1 MTRRPNHSPA
11 LLPRI
16 IRHAAAGL
24 LALSASLYAPAHA
37 EAQELNCTVEVNG
50 DQVEGTTKDVMES
63 LQQAIADYVNTTRF
77 TPAQIGPGEK
87 IECRMLLVV
96 KEWNDDTFTGELQVQ
111 SSRPVFNSTYT
122 TTLLNHRDT
131 NVSFTW
137 RPGEPL
143 VFSATNYESQLT
155 SILNFWVY
163 TILGLDFDSFS
174 PQGGRPYFEQAAQ
187 IVAMAQGAGQSGWR
201 AFDDTKNRA
210 AVSSVFNDGVT
221 SGVHNLLYAYHR
233 QGLDEM
239 AGAPDKGRAR
249 ITEALKELD
258 KINQAAPMSVAL
270 TLFHDSKLDEVLNI
284 YSRGQQAERTAVAK
298 QLSEI
303 YPTDAERIN
312 EIKETTTKK

>member
-1 MTRRPNHSPA
+1 MKTQPCRHSSTFHTLRRAIA
-11 LLPRI
+11 LLVLVV
-16 IRHAAAGL
+16 AG
-24 LALSASLYAPAHA
+24 AWGAHG
-37 EAQELNCTVEVNG
+37 QELNCTVEVNAE
-50 DQVEGTTKDVMES
+50 QVEGTSKDVMES

-77 TPAQIGPGEK
+77 TPAQISPMEK

-96 KEWNDDTFTGELQVQ
+96 KEWNDDTFSGELQVQ
-111 SSRPVFNSTYT
+111 SSRPVFNSNYT

-137 RPGEPL
+137 RQGDPL
-143 VFSATNYESQLT
+143 VFSATTFENQLT

-163 TILGLDFDSFS
+163 TILGIDFDSFS
-174 PQGGRPYFEQAAQ
+174 PKGGEQYFEQAAQ
-187 IVAMAQGAGQSGWR
+187 IVAMAQGAGESGWR

-221 SGVHNLLYAYHR
+221 SGIHNLLYAYHR

-270 TLFHDSKLDEVLNI
+270 TLFHDAKLDELLNI
-284 YSRGQQAERTAVAK
+284 YSRGQQNERTAVAK
-298 QLSEI
+298 QLVEI
-303 YPTDAERIN
+303 YPTDSQRIN
-312 EIKETTTKK
+312 AIKETTTRK

>member
-1 MTRRPNHSPA
+1 MKTQPCRHSSTFFTLRRAIA
-11 LLPRI
+11 LLVLVV
-16 IRHAAAGL
+16 AG
-24 LALSASLYAPAHA
+24 AWGAHG
-37 EAQELNCTVEVNG
+37 QELNCTVEVNAE
-50 DQVEGTTKDVMES
+50 QVEGTSKDVMES

-77 TPAQIGPGEK
+77 TPAQISPTEK

-96 KEWNDDTFTGELQVQ
+96 KEWNDDTFSGELQVQ
-111 SSRPVFNSTYT
+111 SSRPVFNSNYT

-137 RPGEPL
+137 RQGDPL
-143 VFSATNYESQLT
+143 VFSATTFENQLT

-163 TILGLDFDSFS
+163 TILGIDFDSFS
-174 PQGGRPYFEQAAQ
+174 PKGGEQYFEQAAQ
-187 IVAMAQGAGQSGWR
+187 IVAMAQGAGESGWR

-221 SGVHNLLYAYHR
+221 SGIHNLLYAYHR

-270 TLFHDSKLDEVLNI
+270 TLFHDAKLDELLNI
-284 YSRGQQAERTAVAK
+284 YSRGQQNERTAVAK
-298 QLSEI
+298 QLVEI
-303 YPTDAERIN
+303 YPTDAQRIN
-312 EIKETTTKK
+312 AIKETTTRK

>member
-1 MTRRPNHSPA
+1 MKTQPCRHSSTFHTLRRAIA
-11 LLPRI
+11 LLVLVV
-16 IRHAAAGL
+16 AG
-24 LALSASLYAPAHA
+24 AWGAHG
-37 EAQELNCTVEVNG
+37 QELNCTVEVNAE
-50 DQVEGTTKDVMES
+50 QVEGTSKDVMES

-77 TPAQIGPGEK
+77 TPAQISPTEK

-96 KEWNDDTFTGELQVQ
+96 KEWNDDTFSGELQVQ
-111 SSRPVFNSTYT
+111 SSRPVFNSNYT

-137 RPGEPL
+137 RQGDPL
-143 VFSATNYESQLT
+143 VFSATTFENQLT

-163 TILGLDFDSFS
+163 TILGIDFDSFS
-174 PQGGRPYFEQAAQ
+174 PKGGEQYFEQAAQ
-187 IVAMAQGAGQSGWR
+187 IVAMAQGAGESGWR

-221 SGVHNLLYAYHR
+221 SGIHNLLYAYHR

-270 TLFHDSKLDEVLNI
+270 TLFHDAKLDELLNI
-284 YSRGQQAERTAVAK
+284 YSRGQQNERTAVAK
-298 QLSEI
+298 QLVEI
-303 YPTDAERIN
+303 YPTDAQRIN
-312 EIKETTTKK
+312 AIKETTTRK

>member
-1 MTRRPNHSPA
+1 MKTQPCRHSSTFLTLRRAIA
-11 LLPRI
+11 LLVLVV
-16 IRHAAAGL
+16 AG
-24 LALSASLYAPAHA
+24 AWGAHG
-37 EAQELNCTVEVNG
+37 QELNCTVEVNAE
-50 DQVEGTTKDVMES
+50 QVEGTSKDVMES

-77 TPAQIGPGEK
+77 TPAQISPTEK

-96 KEWNDDTFTGELQVQ
+96 KEWNDDTFSGELQVQ
-111 SSRPVFNSTYT
+111 SSRPVFNSNYT

-137 RPGEPL
+137 RQGDPL
-143 VFSATNYESQLT
+143 VFSATTFENQLT

-163 TILGLDFDSFS
+163 TILGIDFDSFS
-174 PQGGRPYFEQAAQ
+174 PKGGEQYFEQAAQ
-187 IVAMAQGAGQSGWR
+187 IVAMAQGAGESGWR

-221 SGVHNLLYAYHR
+221 SGIHNLLYAYHR

-270 TLFHDSKLDEVLNI
+270 TLFHDAKLDELLNI
-284 YSRGQQAERTAVAK
+284 YSRGQQNERTAVAK
-298 QLSEI
+298 QLVEI
-303 YPTDAERIN
+303 YPTDAQRIN
-312 EIKETTTKK
+312 AIKETTTRK